1 MLDFVEKKI
10 RKSFGRKIG
19 DIRGGLSELGK
30 RFNLGGSGTGGV
42 LTYPLELR
50 SQVNRPVICF
60 TAYDNINS
68 VEEPD
73 TIGQVYFPCPTSI
86 SFNDTAQFNNVNI
99 GTLQTGLTEIV
110 EAGKDFIGQAASG
123 VSQASAGLDSFMS
136 SVGKTT
142 TGLLK
147 SAALSKF
154 GNFSAA
160 AGVAKREIAAP
171 NAITAFSGNPIRTF
185 TFSFKMIAK
194 SPTEAD
200 EIKAIHEF
208 FRKYTYAERGRTA
221 EQTQGNFTLKYPPI
235 WNIDFLDMGFGGDPN
250 KFIPRI
256 FSCYLTGVQSTFNGS
271 ANAFHRDGAPLE
283 IDMTVNYTE
292 TRELT
297 REDVADTLNPFTGP
311 TNGVGLQPLGTELRD
326 SIEKIET
333 DLGSAFKTTS
343 TSGSEEN
350 NA

>member
-1 MLDFVEKKI
+1 
-10 RKSFGRKIG
+10 
-19 DIRGGLSELGK
+19 
-30 RFNLGGSGTGGV
+30 
-42 LTYPLELR
+42 
-50 SQVNRPVICF
+50 
-60 TAYDNINS
+60 
-68 VEEPD
+68 
-73 TIGQVYFPCPTSI
+73 
-86 SFNDTAQFNNVNI
+86 
-99 GTLQTGLTEIV
+99 
-110 EAGKDFIGQAASG
+110 
-123 VSQASAGLDSFMS
+123 
-136 SVGKTT
+136 
-142 TGLLK
+142 
-147 SAALSKF
+147 
-154 GNFSAA
+154 
-160 AGVAKREIAAP
+160 
-171 NAITAFSGNPIRTF
+171 
-185 TFSFKMIAK
+185 MIPK

-297 REDVADTLNPFTGP
+297 RDDIVDTLNPFSDKP
-311 TNGVGLQPLGTELRD
+311 VGLQPLGTELRD
-326 SIEKIET
+326 SLDNI
-333 DLGSAFKTTS
+333 DQSMQSAFTTPS

>member
-50 SQVNRPVICF
+50 SQVNRPVVCF
-60 TAYDNINS
+60 TAYDNVNS
-68 VEEPD
+68 VEEPP
-73 TIGQVYFPCPTSI
+73 TIGQVYFPCPTNI
-86 SFNDTAQFNNVNI
+86 SFNDSAEFNNVNI
-99 GTLQTGLTEIV
+99 GTLQTGLTEII
-110 EAGKDFIGQAASG
+110 EAGKDFVGEAACG
-123 VSQASAGLDSFMS
+123 INQASAGLDSFLS
-136 SVGKTT
+136 TVGKTT

-171 NAITAFSGNPIRTF
+171 NAITAFGGNPIRTF

-235 WNIDFLDMGFGGDPN
+235 WNIDFLDMGFGGDSN

-297 REDVADTLNPFTGP
+297 RDDIVDTLNPFSDKP
-311 TNGVGLQPLGTELRD
+311 VGLQPLGTELRD
-326 SIEKIET
+326 SLDNIDQSLE
-333 DLGSAFKTTS
+333 SAFTTPS